1 MKLLVCVLLSLAAG
15 FFTYLA
21 GAVIWSTV
29 DPQGAGSSLLFTIPP
44 AIAGM
49 AAPALLGV
57 LGLVI
62 AGAGF
67 HWSSF

>member
-1 MKLLVCVLLSLAAG
+1 MKLLVCVLLSVAAG
-15 FFTYLA
+15 FFTYLT
-21 GAVIWSTV
+21 GAVVWSTI
-29 DPQGAGSSLLFTIPP
+29 DPLGAGTSLLFTIPT

-57 LGLVI
+57 LGLVL